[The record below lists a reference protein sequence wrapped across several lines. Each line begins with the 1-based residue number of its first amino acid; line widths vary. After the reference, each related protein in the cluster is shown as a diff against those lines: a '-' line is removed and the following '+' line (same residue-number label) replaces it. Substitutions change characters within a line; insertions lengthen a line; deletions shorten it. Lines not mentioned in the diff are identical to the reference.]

1 MCVSTCHVDQDRED
15 DAIIQASPLRTT
27 KKLEE
32 EGANELGQD
41 RDPEGWHLIGPCLQL

>member
-1 MCVSTCHVDQDRED
+1 M
-15 DAIIQASPLRTT
+15 QASPLRTT
-27 KKLEE
+27 EKLEE